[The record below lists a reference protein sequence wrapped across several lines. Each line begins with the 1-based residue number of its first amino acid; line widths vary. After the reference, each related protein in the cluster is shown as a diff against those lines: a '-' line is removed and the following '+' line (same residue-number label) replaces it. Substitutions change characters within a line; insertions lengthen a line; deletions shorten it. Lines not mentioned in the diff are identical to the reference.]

1 MNWTEKNKPVPIQ
14 QEISDSLAGTG
25 VSIDYAPYKS
35 ACIFLSLPYDKC
47 RSIDPNDRDGTRAR
61 VLWELLPMAEAA
73 VEALRQAVAELD
85 ADDWSEPTNGTR
97 DPATGEILY
106 PAATE

>member
-85 ADDWSEPTNGTR
+85 AMAE
-97 DPATGEILY
+97 
-106 PAATE
+106 AAVEALRQAVA